1 MSAGDTVLQHE
12 TVNRR
17 GVGGQGVSRS
27 CAVPQVKHVQLAV
40 CPSSPPMWSHRLE
53 DTRRREGRTTESW
66 TAF

>member
-27 CAVPQVKHVQLAV
+27 CAVPQVKHVQLAI
-40 CPSSPPMWSHRLE
+40 CPSSHQCGPIV
-53 DTRRREGRTTESW
+53 
-66 TAF
+66 